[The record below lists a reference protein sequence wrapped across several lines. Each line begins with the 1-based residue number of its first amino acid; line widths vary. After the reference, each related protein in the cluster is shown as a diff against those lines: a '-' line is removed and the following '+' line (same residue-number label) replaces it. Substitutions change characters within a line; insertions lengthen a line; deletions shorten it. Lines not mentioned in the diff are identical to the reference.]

1 MRLFLLPLILL
12 ALTGADI
19 EETIMGHLNANYP
32 VDDAEYVCDFSRLN
46 LDRLPE
52 FDSVAVDGYGKDIPR
67 GNVVVRL
74 SFFQN
79 GGRIHRTAGTIKV
92 GVLKHVLIAAVS
104 VKAGETV
111 DSNNVVFQL
120 RDISS
125 LDESAFESMAQLGE
139 VIASRF
145 IPAGRII
152 TRSTVSEPPVVKI
165 GDMVEIHYSKG
176 LLSLNTN
183 GIVRQAGARG
193 SDVRVMNMDTRKII
207 SATVVDSAT
216 VVIAHREEM

>member
-1 MRLFLLPLILL
+1 MRLFLLPLVLF
-12 ALTGADI
+12 ALTGADV
-19 EETIMGHLNANYP
+19 EEAIMGHLNANYP
-32 VDDAEYVCDFSRLN
+32 VDGAEYVCDFSRLN
-46 LDRLPE
+46 LDRLAE
-52 FDSVAVDGYGKDIPR
+52 FDSVAVDGYGKEIPR

-74 SFFQN
+74 SFFRD
-79 GGRIHRTAGTIKV
+79 GERIHRTAGTIKV
-92 GVLKHVLIAAVS
+92 GVLKQVLTAAVS

-111 DSNNVVFQL
+111 DSNKVVLQL

-152 TRSTVSEPPVVKI
+152 TKSTVSEPPVVNI
-165 GDMVEIHYSKG
+165 GDIVEIHYRKG
-176 LLSLNTN
+176 PLSLNTN

-193 SDVRVMNMDTRKII
+193 SDVRVMNVDTRRII

>member
-12 ALTGADI
+12 ALTGADV
-19 EETIMGHLNANYP
+19 EEAIMGHLNANYP
-32 VDDAEYVCDFSRLN
+32 VDDAEYICDFSRLN

-74 SFFQN
+74 SFLQN

-92 GVLKHVLIAAVS
+92 GVLKHVLTAAVS
-104 VKAGETV
+104 IKAGEAV

-125 LDESAFESMAQLGE
+125 MDESAFESMAQLGE

-176 LLSLNTN
+176 PLSLNTN

-207 SATVVDSAT
+207 SATVIDSAT